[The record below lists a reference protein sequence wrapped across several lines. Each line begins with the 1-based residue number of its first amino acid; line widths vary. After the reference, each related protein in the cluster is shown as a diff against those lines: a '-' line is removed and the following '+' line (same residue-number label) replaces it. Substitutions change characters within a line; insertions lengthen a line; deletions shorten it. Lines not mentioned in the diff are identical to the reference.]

1 MASPHSF
8 RKASF
13 AKHATEGNHPGM
25 TDSELISQ
33 AKAVRPQ
40 AYAPYS
46 QFSVGAALL
55 CMDGTVFTGCNVEN
69 LSFGLTNC
77 AERTAIFTAIAAG
90 QRKFQKIAIVSDS
103 KEPVSPCGACRQ
115 VMAEFAPELEI
126 ICANLTGEVFQSNL
140 STLLPRSKTGI
151 LG

>member
-1 MASPHSF
+1 
-8 RKASF
+8 
-13 AKHATEGNHPGM
+13 M

-33 AKAVRPQ
+33 ATVVRQQ

-46 QFSVGAALL
+46 KFSVGAALL
-55 CMDGTVFTGCNVEN
+55 CKDGTVFTGCNVEN

-77 AERTAIFTAIAAG
+77 AERTALFSAIAAG
-90 QRKFQKIAIVSDS
+90 QRQFKKIAIVSDS
-103 KEPVSPCGACRQ
+103 QEPVSPCGACRQ
-115 VMAEFAPELEI
+115 VMAEFASELEI
-126 ICANLTGEVFQSNL
+126 VCANLAGEVFQSDL

>member
-1 MASPHSF
+1 
-8 RKASF
+8 
-13 AKHATEGNHPGM
+13 M

-33 AKAVRPQ
+33 ATQVRLK

-46 QFSVGAALL
+46 KFSVGAALL
-55 CMDGTVFTGCNVEN
+55 CEDGTVFTGCNVEN

-77 AERTAIFTAIAAG
+77 AERTAIFSAIAAG
-90 QRKFQKIAIVSDS
+90 QRQFKKIAIVSDS
-103 KEPVSPCGACRQ
+103 REPVSPCGACRQ

-126 ICANLTGEVFQSNL
+126 ICTNLAGEVFQSNL